1 MACLGARRDGLIMRG
16 LHASW
21 AAAAALGKD
30 DAGTTDATAIVWT
43 RRGARGVFHVR
54 NPDLP
59 QVVPASPGHHRRTV

>member
-43 RRGARGVFHVR
+43 RGELRGVFTVR
-54 NPDLP
+54 ISTLL
-59 QVVPASPGHHRRTV
+59 QEVATTSPMN

>member
-43 RRGARGVFHVR
+43 RRGAQGGLYCQDF
-54 NPDLP
+54 DLT
-59 QVVPASPGHHRRTV
+59 PGSGRATRPGTVS